1 MEFFN
6 YRVQCTYVDSTYFS
20 FCRKVYLKYK
30 WIESMI
36 CKFTIGM
43 CMNEI
48 ETNEKIERKKYWK
61 ESKTKNL
68 KIYWNFTIEIN
79 SHFCLGFS
87 HGKTFPIE
95 KLDLVESHHPKQ
107 KHHNAT
113 NTDIILHNTHT
124 HTQIDIAAIWQK
136 IECKNVC
143 KEIWGCSLLQCC
155 CCFLSFHIWHFYA
168 WIFRILCI
176 FFDAAHSCLLLCYWD
191 IDNIVWVFS
200 FFCCF
205 RRFYCN
211 LTSFT

>member
-1 MEFFN
+1 MHKWHGIF
-6 YRVQCTYVDSTYFS
+6 QLPCTYSDSTYFS

-36 CKFTIGM
+36 CKFSIGM
-43 CMNEI
+43 CMIEI
-48 ETNEKIERKKYWK
+48 KNKKKYWK

-113 NTDIILHNTHT
+113 KTNLPIQILYYTTLTH
-124 HTQIDIAAIWQK
+124 INK
-136 IECKNVC
+136 
-143 KEIWGCSLLQCC
+143 CSCDM
-155 CCFLSFHIWHFYA
+155 A
-168 WIFRILCI
+168 ENRM
-176 FFDAAHSCLLLCYWD
+176 
-191 IDNIVWVFS
+191 
-200 FFCCF
+200 
-205 RRFYCN
+205 
-211 LTSFT
+211 